1 MRFSYI
7 FTFAIIGLFNTSR
20 VTANDSDIPEL
31 GLQCPIPS
39 FTNISTNNSDV
50 TENTVLITS
59 SKTQI
64 IKNELAK
71 FTGGVTLLTPTE
83 TIVAD
88 EVELNRRNL
97 LVNAQGNIHFQ
108 NTGINIFASQLSASK
123 GTSATILSNTSYQLT
138 KSSGHGSADSI
149 SVNQEGI
156 LSLVGST
163 FTTCYGETP
172 DWTLKASEINI
183 NSDEK
188 QLEAYNARF
197 KVFGV
202 PVLYI
207 PFFTMPIGDDRHSG
221 VLYPSMKSSSESG
234 FETKIPYYWNI
245 TENMDATFTP
255 RYMSERG
262 TQLQTEFRYLFGLQS
277 GVINLEYL
285 DRDKKLSQ
293 SDDPRYLAR
302 FQHIGTFSDRFRS
315 YIDYT
320 TISDDN
326 YLVDLDSDQY
336 NSNDA
341 YLYQVGEISYFG
353 DSWSA
358 KMQLQDFEIL
368 GNHNSSYK
376 TEPHIELSKH
386 QALPFGNAMF
396 DMYSEI
402 TRFTTDEENRP
413 TAERYHF
420 EAGLTLPISRP
431 AWFINSE
438 LKLLQTTYRQDNI
451 QTNSLLKKSISRT
464 LPKIRIHGGMN
475 FDKTLKFK
483 GKSYVQTFEPQL
495 QYLYIPNKDQSAIGL
510 YDTTTLQDDFD
521 GLFRDKRF
529 SGLDRISQAN
539 QYSWGVTSRI
549 LDPENQERLR
559 LSLGRIVYLN
569 DTDVDT
575 SNLLS
580 QNIIQNQSAL
590 ATEVYFRINDVW
602 QFTGDIQYNT
612 QTNKTNKGQSNLDY
626 QFGKNQTLQL
636 NHRYTRNV
644 SGNTLE
650 QISLLSNVNVN
661 QNWQLV
667 GRVTQDIQ
675 NKRSLESY
683 LGVQYSSCCWGV
695 RLSFHRSINST
706 IEGLGNDLTTLDDRE
721 AFDTG
726 FKLKFVYN
734 GISGKQI
741 SDNISDMFNSSIFG
755 YKRPYFLN
763 N

>member
-1 MRFSYI
+1 MRFPHIFISLLATTYSYNALADETI
-7 FTFAIIGLFNTSR
+7 DNSGLH
-20 VTANDSDIPEL
+20 
-31 GLQCPIPS
+31 CPIP
-39 FTNISTNNSDV
+39 TYQKISTDN
-50 TENTVLITS
+50 ENVAEGTVSILS
-59 SKTQI
+59 EKSQI
-64 IKNELAK
+64 ERDQYAK
-71 FTGGVTLLTPTE
+71 FIGGVTLLSPTE
-83 TIVAD
+83 TITAD
-88 EVELNRRNL
+88 EIELNRKDML
-97 LVNAQGNIHFQ
+97 INAQGNIHFQ
-108 NTGINIFASQLSASK
+108 NNGINIFASQLSASK
-123 GTSATILSNTSYQLT
+123 AASATTLSNTSYQLT
-138 KSSGHGSADSI
+138 ENPGHGSAQSI
-149 SVNQEGI
+149 SVNQEGV
-156 LSLVGST
+156 LSLVNST
-163 FTTCYGETP
+163 FTTCFGETP

-183 NSDEK
+183 NAGEK

-197 KVFGV
+197 KIFDV

-207 PFFTMPIGDDRHSG
+207 PYFTMPIGDDRHSG
-221 VLYPSMKSSSESG
+221 VLYPSMKSSTKSG
-234 FETKIPYYWNI
+234 FEMKIPYYWNI
-245 TENMDATFTP
+245 AENMDATFTP
-255 RYMSERG
+255 RFMSKRG
-262 TQLQTEFRYLFGLQS
+262 VQLQTEFRYLFGLQAGS
-277 GVINLEYL
+277 VNLEYL
-285 DRDKKLSQ
+285 DEDKKLVNN
-293 SDDPRYLAR
+293 DDPRYLAR
-302 FQHIGTFSDRFRS
+302 FQHVGTFSDRFRA
-315 YIDYT
+315 YLDYT

-326 YLVDLDSDQY
+326 YLVDMESDQY

-353 DSWSA
+353 DSWHA

-368 GNHNSSYK
+368 GNHTSSYK
-376 TEPHIELSKH
+376 TEPHIELGKR

-402 TRFTTDEENRP
+402 TRFTTDEKNRP

-420 EAGLTLPISRP
+420 EAGVTLPISRP

-451 QTNSLLKKSISRT
+451 QSSSSLEESVNRT
-464 LPKIRIHGGMN
+464 LPKVRIHGGMN
-475 FDKTLKFK
+475 FDKTLNFK
-483 GKSYVQTFEPQL
+483 NKSYTQTLEPQL
-495 QYLYIPNKDQSAIGL
+495 QYLYIPDKDQSGIGL
-510 YDTTTLQDDFD
+510 YDTTNLQDDYD

-549 LDPENQERLR
+549 FDPDNQERLR

-569 DTDVDT
+569 N
-575 SNLLS
+575 SNAIIDDDS
-580 QNIIQNQSAL
+580 DQNISVDESAL

-612 QTNKTNKGQSNLDY
+612 ETNTTNKSQTNIDY
-626 QFGKNQTLQL
+626 QFGKNQTIQL

-644 SGNTLE
+644 SGNRLE
-650 QISLLSNVNVN
+650 QVSLLSNVNIN
-661 QNWQLV
+661 TNWQLV
-667 GRVTQDIQ
+667 GRVTQDLQ
-675 NKRSLESY
+675 NERSIESY

-695 RLSFHRSINST
+695 RFSFHRNINST
-706 IEGLGNDLTTLDDRE
+706 IEDVGNTLNNIDNRE
-721 AFDTG
+721 AFESG

>member
-7 FTFAIIGLFNTSR
+7 FTFALFSLFNAQP
-20 VTANDSDIPEL
+20 VKANSDDVSNL

-39 FTNISTNNSDV
+39 FSKLSELNSQVSKD
-50 TENTVLITS
+50 TIFITS

-71 FTGGVTLLTPTE
+71 FTGGVTLLSPTE
-83 TIVAD
+83 TIIAD
-88 EVELNRRNL
+88 EIELNRQDF

-108 NTGINIFASQLSASK
+108 NQGVDIFASQLNASRK
-123 GTSATILSNTSYQLT
+123 TSATTLSDTSYQLSQ
-138 KSSGHGSADSI
+138 SSGHGSAKSI

-156 LSLVGST
+156 LSLINST

-172 DWTLKASEINI
+172 DWTIKASEINI
-183 NSDEK
+183 NAGEK
-188 QLEAYNARF
+188 RLEAYNARF
-197 KVFGV
+197 KVFDV

-207 PFFTMPIGDDRHSG
+207 PYFTMPIGSDRHSG
-221 VLYPSMKSSSESG
+221 VLYPSMKSSSKSG
-234 FETKIPYYWNI
+234 FETQIPYYWNI
-245 TENMDATFTP
+245 AENMDATFTP
-255 RYMSERG
+255 RYMSKRG

-277 GVINLEYL
+277 GVVNLEYL
-285 DRDKKLSQ
+285 DKDKKLIQ
-293 SDDPRYLAR
+293 NDEPRYLAR
-302 FQHIGTFSDRFRS
+302 FQHVGTFSDRFRA
-315 YIDYT
+315 YLDYT

-326 YLVDLDSDQY
+326 YLVDLESDQF

-353 DSWSA
+353 DTWNA

-368 GNHNSSYK
+368 GNYTSSYK
-376 TEPHIELSKH
+376 TEPHIELSK
-386 QALPFGNAMF
+386 QQSLPFGNAMF

-402 TRFTTDEENRP
+402 TRFTTDEQNRP

-420 EAGLTLPISRP
+420 EAGVTLPISRP

-438 LKLLQTTYRQDNI
+438 LKLLQTSYRQDNI
-451 QTNSLLKKSISRT
+451 QTNSLLKKNVSRT
-464 LPKIRIHGGMN
+464 LPKVRVHGGMN
-475 FDKTLKFK
+475 FDKTLQFK
-483 GKSYVQTFEPQL
+483 DKNYTQTLEPQL
-495 QYLYIPNKDQSAIGL
+495 QYLYIPNKDQSSIGL
-510 YDTTTLQDDFD
+510 YDTTNLQDDYD

-549 LDPENQERLR
+549 LDPENQERMR

-569 DTDVDT
+569 NND
-575 SNLLS
+575 NEQNNNLS
-580 QNIIQNQSAL
+580 QNIREDESAL

-612 QTNKTNKGQSNLDY
+612 QTNTTNKSQTNIDY
-626 QFGKNQTLQL
+626 QFGKNQTIQL

-644 SGNTLE
+644 SGSRLE
-650 QISLLSNVNVN
+650 QISLLSNVNIDP
-661 QNWQLV
+661 NWQLV

-695 RLSFHRSINST
+695 RLSFHRNINST
-706 IEGLGNDLTTLDDRE
+706 IEDLTNPLNTIDNRD
-721 AFDTG
+721 AFDSG

>member
-1 MRFSYI
+1 MRFPYI
-7 FTFAIIGLFNTSR
+7 FISFIVSSYSVNSAWASETFDNSALS
-20 VTANDSDIPEL
+20 
-31 GLQCPIPS
+31 CPIPTYQKIAVDNARS
-39 FTNISTNNSDV
+39 EDGTISIFS
-50 TENTVLITS
+50 E
-59 SKTQI
+59 KTQI
-64 IKNELAK
+64 DRDQYAK
-71 FTGGVTLLTPTE
+71 FIGGVTLVGPTE
-83 TIVAD
+83 TIIAD
-88 EVELNRRNL
+88 EIELNRKDL
-97 LVNAQGNIHFQ
+97 LINAKGNIHFQ
-108 NTGINIFASQLSASK
+108 NQGIDIFASQLNASK
-123 GTSATILSNTSYQLT
+123 QSTATTLSDTSYQLID
-138 KSSGHGSADSI
+138 KPGHGSAKSI
-149 SVNQEGI
+149 SVNEEGV
-156 LSLVGST
+156 LSLINST

-172 DWTLKASEINI
+172 DWTLKASEIKI
-183 NSDEK
+183 NANDS

-197 KVFGV
+197 KIFDI

-207 PFFTMPIGDDRHSG
+207 PYFTMPIGEERHSG
-221 VLYPSMKSSSESG
+221 ILYPTMKSSSSSG
-234 FETKIPYYWNI
+234 FEVKLPYYWNI

-255 RYMSERG
+255 RYMSKRG
-262 TQLQTEFRYLFGLQS
+262 SQLQTEFRYLFGLQS
-277 GVINLEYL
+277 GVINIEYL
-285 DRDKKLSQ
+285 DKDKKLTQ
-293 SDDPRYLAR
+293 NNDPRYLAR
-302 FQHIGTFSDRFRS
+302 FQHVGTFSDRFRA

-353 DSWSA
+353 DTWHA

-368 GNHNSSYK
+368 GNHQSSYK
-376 TEPHIELSKH
+376 TEPHIELSKI
-386 QALPFGNAMF
+386 QSLPFGNAMF

-402 TRFTTDEENRP
+402 TRFTTDEQDRP

-438 LKLLQTTYRQDNI
+438 LKLLQTSYRQDNI
-451 QTNSLLKKSISRT
+451 QPDSLLKEKVSRT

-475 FDKTLKFK
+475 FDKELKFK
-483 GKSYVQTFEPQL
+483 NKTYKQTLEPQL
-495 QYLYIPNKDQSAIGL
+495 QYLYIPDKDQSGIGL
-510 YDTTTLQDDFD
+510 YDTTNLQDDYD

-549 LDPENQERLR
+549 FDPENQERMR

-569 DTDVDT
+569 NSNTVQDSNSSNNIAVDE
-575 SNLLS
+575 
-580 QNIIQNQSAL
+580 SAL
-590 ATEVYFRINDVW
+590 ATEVYLRINDVW

-612 QTNKTNKGQSNLDY
+612 QTHTTNKSQTKIDY
-626 QFGKNQTLQL
+626 QFGKNQTIQL

-650 QISLLSNVNVN
+650 QVSVLGNVNIN

-667 GRVTQDIQ
+667 GRMTQDIE
-675 NKRSLESY
+675 NERSIESY
-683 LGVQYSSCCWGV
+683 VGVQYSSCCWGV
-695 RLSFHRSINST
+695 RLSFHRNINST
-706 IEGLGNDLTTLDDRE
+706 IEDFDSTFNNIDGRE
-721 AFDTG
+721 AFESG